1 MLINEEAISADDN
14 LSDVNTETVELKV
27 ADDTKVVE
35 KKDDVFKIDDYLSI
49 DILNVKTY
57 STDEDNLILNKDN
70 IADTYDKN
78 VYKCTY

>member
-35 KKDDVFKIDDYLSI
+35 KKDDVFKIDDYLYI

-57 STDEDNLILNKDN
+57 STDEDNLILNKE
-70 IADTYDKN
+70 ALLEKY
-78 VYKCTY
+78 